1 MNDGQVIRRKER
13 LDRGI
18 KVRSDTVYAVSSW
31 KEIFFLLAPRAG
43 LILALVVGPVVVP
56 SLYWQRVIC
65 IMGVYALLAIGFDF
79 LAHYVGLVS
88 LGGALFIGVGGYI
101 SGCLNHYFGLP
112 PALAICIA
120 AVGGAFICTLILLP
134 TLPLRGVYFAIITF
148 AYPIVAER
156 IIVAANVLGGTDGI
170 PGLDVLSN
178 IWLNQYSIL
187 AVVLIS
193 LFGLRKLVN
202 EDIGVVLRGV
212 KDNDQAIRA
221 SGLSVAYYKSMAVF
235 LTAMMGCF
243 AGAYLAH
250 LYGWVGT
257 SLFALDFSVF
267 PLVATVVGGPGTLAG
282 PLIGCMILVPVSEM
296 LRAFGALRIV
306 IYSLVMVVF
315 ILFWSEGLLNWAR
328 RKYEQFE
335 HWVRV

>member
-1 MNDGQVIRRKER
+1 MAEQVIRRKER

-43 LILALVVGPVVVP
+43 LIIVLLIAPLVVP

-79 LAHYVGLVS
+79 LAHFVGLVS
-88 LGGALFIGVGGYI
+88 LGGALFIGVGAYL
-101 SGCLNHYFGLP
+101 SGCLNHYVGLP
-112 PALAICIA
+112 PVLTICIA
-120 AVGGAFICTLILLP
+120 TVGGALICTLILLP
-134 TLPLRGVYFAIITF
+134 SLPLKGVYFAIITF
-148 AYPIVAER
+148 AFPIMIER
-156 IIVAANVLGGTDGI
+156 IIVAANILGGTDGI
-170 PGLDVLSN
+170 PNLDVLSN

-187 AVVLIS
+187 AIVLLS
-193 LFGLRKLVN
+193 LFGLRRLVN
-202 EDIGVVLRGV
+202 EDVGVVFRGV

-221 SGLSVAYYKSMAVF
+221 SGLSVTYYKAVAVF
-235 LTAMMGCF
+235 LAAMMGCF
-243 AGAYLAH
+243 GGAYLAH

-257 SLFALDFSVF
+257 SLFSLDFSVF

-282 PLIGCMILVPVSEM
+282 PLIGCMILVPISEM

-306 IYSLVMVVF
+306 IYSLIMVVF
-315 ILFWSEGLLNWAR
+315 ILFWSEGLINWAR

-335 HWVRV
+335 HWVKV

>member
-1 MNDGQVIRRKER
+1 MAEEVTRRKER

-31 KEIFFLLAPRAG
+31 KEIFFLLTPRAG
-43 LILALVVGPVVVP
+43 LIIALAVAPLLVP

-79 LAHYVGLVS
+79 LAHFVGLVS
-88 LGGALFIGVGGYI
+88 LGGALFVGVGAYV

-112 PALAICIA
+112 PALTICIA
-120 AVGGAFICTLILLP
+120 TIGGAFICTLILLP

-148 AYPIVAER
+148 TYPIMIER

-170 PGLDVLSN
+170 PGLDVLPN
-178 IWLNQYSIL
+178 TWINQYTIIAIAL
-187 AVVLIS
+187 LS
-193 LFGLRKLVN
+193 LFGLRRLVN
-202 EDIGVVLRGV
+202 EDIGVVFRGV

-221 SGLSVAYYKSMAVF
+221 SGLSVTYYKSIAVF
-235 LTAMMGCF
+235 LAAMMGCF
-243 AGAYLAH
+243 GGAYLAH

-282 PLIGCMILVPVSEM
+282 PLIGCMILVPISEM

-306 IYSLVMVVF
+306 IYSLIMVVF

>member
-1 MNDGQVIRRKER
+1 MTEEVTRRKER

-18 KVRSDTVYAVSSW
+18 KVRSDTVYAVASW
-31 KEIFFLLAPRAG
+31 KEIFFLLTPRAG
-43 LILALVVGPVVVP
+43 LIIALAVAPLVVP

-79 LAHYVGLVS
+79 LAHFVGLVS
-88 LGGALFIGVGGYI
+88 LGGALFIGVGAYV

-112 PALAICIA
+112 PALTICIA
-120 AVGGAFICTLILLP
+120 TIGGALICTLILLP

-148 AYPIVAER
+148 TYPIMIER

-170 PGLDVLSN
+170 PGLDVLPN
-178 IWLNQYSIL
+178 TWVNQYTIL
-187 AVVLIS
+187 AIVLLS
-193 LFGLRKLVN
+193 LFGLRRLVN
-202 EDIGVVLRGV
+202 EDLGVVFRGV

-221 SGLSVAYYKSMAVF
+221 SGLSVTYYKSIAVF
-235 LTAMMGCF
+235 LAAMMGCF
-243 AGAYLAH
+243 GGAYLAH

-282 PLIGCMILVPVSEM
+282 PLIGCMILVPISEM

-306 IYSLVMVVF
+306 IYSLIMVVF

>member
-1 MNDGQVIRRKER
+1 MTEQVIRRKER

-31 KEIFFLLAPRAG
+31 KEIFFLLTPRAG
-43 LILALVVGPVVVP
+43 LIIVLLIAPLVVP

-79 LAHYVGLVS
+79 LAHFVGLVS
-88 LGGALFIGVGGYI
+88 LGGALFIGVGGYL
-101 SGCLNHYFGLP
+101 SGCLNHYVGLP
-112 PALAICIA
+112 PVLTICIA
-120 AVGGAFICTLILLP
+120 TVDGALICTLILLP
-134 TLPLRGVYFAIITF
+134 SLPLKGVYFAIITF
-148 AYPIVAER
+148 AFPIMIER

-170 PGLDVLSN
+170 PNLDVLSN
-178 IWLNQYSIL
+178 IWLNQYVIL
-187 AVVLIS
+187 AVVLLS
-193 LFGLRKLVN
+193 LFGLRRLVN
-202 EDIGVVLRGV
+202 EDVGVVFRGV

-221 SGLSVAYYKSMAVF
+221 SGLSVTYYKAIAVF
-235 LTAMMGCF
+235 LAAMMGCF
-243 AGAYLAH
+243 GGAYLTH

-257 SLFALDFSVF
+257 SLFSLDFSVF

-282 PLIGCMILVPVSEM
+282 PLIGCMILVPISEM

-306 IYSLVMVVF
+306 IYSLIMVVF
-315 ILFWSEGLLNWAR
+315 ILFWSEGLINWAR

-335 HWVRV
+335 HWVKV